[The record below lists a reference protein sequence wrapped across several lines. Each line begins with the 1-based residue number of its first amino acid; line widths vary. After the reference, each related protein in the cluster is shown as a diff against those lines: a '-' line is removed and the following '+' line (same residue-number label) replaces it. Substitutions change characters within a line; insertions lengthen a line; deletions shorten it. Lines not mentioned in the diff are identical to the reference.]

1 MSFQKVR
8 HLVLFA
14 TILDSKAGFMNAIAT
29 YAFQGKTILIT
40 GGAGEIGKATAHR
53 FATNGAGVVL
63 LDINQAKMMEVAQE
77 LEPYSV
83 PVHTYGCD
91 VTDSAQVAQA
101 FTGAVNQVGHLDY
114 VFNNAGYQGA
124 FAKTDEYP
132 EADFQKVIDINVTGV
147 FHILKAAARHL
158 RDSGGGAIVNMA
170 SHAGINGPPNMLAY
184 AASKFAVVGMTQT
197 AAKDLAPY
205 GIRVNALSPS
215 LIGPGF
221 MWTRQTELQ
230 AGVGSQYFDADPKVV
245 EQQMINSV
253 PMRRLGSLVEVANGV
268 AFLMSDEA
276 SYITGFNLDVT
287 GGQ

>member
-1 MSFQKVR
+1 MS
-8 HLVLFA
+8 
-14 TILDSKAGFMNAIAT
+14 AIAT
-29 YAFQGKTILIT
+29 YDFQGKTILIT

-53 FATNGAGVVL
+53 FAANGATIVL
-63 LDINQAKMMEVAQE
+63 LDINEMRLAEVAQG
-77 LEPYSV
+77 LKDYGN
-83 PVHTYGCD
+83 PVYTVRCN
-91 VTDSAQVAQA
+91 VTDAQEVAEMFA
-101 FTGAVNQVGHLDY
+101 IAVEQVGQLDY
-114 VFNNAGYQGA
+114 VVNNAGYQGV

-132 EADFQKVIDINVTGV
+132 EEDFQKVIDINVVGV
-147 FHILKAAARHL
+147 FHILKAAAQHL
-158 RDSGGGAIVNMA
+158 RKAGGAIVNMA
-170 SHAGINGPPNMLAY
+170 SHAGVDGPPNMLAY
-184 AASKFAVVGMTQT
+184 AASKFAVIGMTQT

-253 PMRRLGSLVEVANGV
+253 PLRRLGRLEEVANGV

-276 SYITGFNLDVT
+276 SYITGFNLDIT

>member
-1 MSFQKVR
+1 MS
-8 HLVLFA
+8 
-14 TILDSKAGFMNAIAT
+14 AIAT
-29 YAFQGKTILIT
+29 YDFQGKTILIT

-53 FATNGAGVVL
+53 FAANGATIVL
-63 LDINQAKMMEVAQE
+63 LDINEMRLAEVAQG
-77 LEPYSV
+77 LKDYGN
-83 PVHTYGCD
+83 PVYTVRCN
-91 VTDSAQVAQA
+91 VTDAQEVAEMFA
-101 FTGAVNQVGHLDY
+101 IAVEQVGQLDY
-114 VFNNAGYQGA
+114 VFNNAGYQGV
-124 FAKTDEYP
+124 FAKTNEYP
-132 EADFQKVIDINVTGV
+132 EEDFQKVIDINVVGV
-147 FHILKAAARHL
+147 FHILKAAAQHL
-158 RDSGGGAIVNMA
+158 RKAGGAIVNMA
-170 SHAGINGPPNMLAY
+170 SHAGVDGPPNMLAY

-253 PMRRLGSLVEVANGV
+253 PLRRLGRLEEVASGV

-276 SYITGFNLDVT
+276 SYITGFNLDIT

>member
-1 MSFQKVR
+1 MS
-8 HLVLFA
+8 A
-14 TILDSKAGFMNAIAT
+14 TAT
-29 YAFQGKTILIT
+29 YNFQGKTILIT

-53 FATNGAGVVL
+53 FAANGATIVL
-63 LDINQAKMMEVAQE
+63 LDINEIGLAEVAE
-77 LEPYSV
+77 GLKDKACGN
-83 PVHTYGCD
+83 PVYTVRCD
-91 VTDSAQVAQA
+91 VTDAKEVTDMVAI
-101 FTGAVNQVGHLDY
+101 AVEQVGQLDY

-132 EADFQKVIDINVTGV
+132 EEDFQKVIDINVVGV
-147 FHILKAAARHL
+147 FHILKAAARQL
-158 RDSGGGAIVNMA
+158 RKTGGGAIVNMA
-170 SHAGINGPPNMLAY
+170 SHAGVDGPPNMLAY
-184 AASKFAVVGMTQT
+184 AASKFAVIGMTQT

-245 EQQMINSV
+245 EQQMIDSV
-253 PMRRLGSLVEVANGV
+253 PLRRLGSLEEVANGV

-276 SYITGFNLDVT
+276 SYITGFNLDIT